1 MTPRTLT
8 VEEQERMVAWLSGV
22 TTPLETIRERVENG
36 TATTGDRSKLLGYL
50 VAEKRKELP
59 RIIARRKAIVQAVEE
74 SRKR

>member
-8 VEEQERMVAWLSGV
+8 IEEQERMVAWLSGV

-50 VAEKRKELP
+50 VARE
-59 RIIARRKAIVQAVEE
+59 A
-74 SRKR
+74 